1 MAISGRDGRSGGG
14 REISASCHLRGGDK
28 GYTTNGIADSFHPA
42 TRSEPVLVDPEN
54 WLKGEAPVQDLLDDP
69 IVALV
74 MAHDRVSA
82 TEVRE
87 ILEEAAD
94 RLARARVEAA
104 A

>member
-1 MAISGRDGRSGGG
+1 M
-14 REISASCHLRGGDK
+14 
-28 GYTTNGIADSFHPA
+28 
-42 TRSEPVLVDPEN
+42 VDPEN